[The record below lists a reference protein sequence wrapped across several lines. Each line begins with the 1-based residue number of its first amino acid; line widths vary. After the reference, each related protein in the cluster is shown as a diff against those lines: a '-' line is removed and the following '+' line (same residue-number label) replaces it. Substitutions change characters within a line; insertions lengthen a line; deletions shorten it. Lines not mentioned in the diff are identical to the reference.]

1 MQTWYYEKFRV
12 HQLDSSISY
21 ESRLRPLI
29 QNWSEEKAKK
39 VDNIIQN
46 SYLGVGEVK
55 CQHIAWIM

>member
-21 ESRLRPLI
+21 ESRLRALI
-29 QNWSEEKAKK
+29 QNWSEEKAKR

-46 SYLGVGEVK
+46 NYLGVGEVK
-55 CQHIAWIM
+55 S